1 LRRLNTFTTILL
13 HPARVLSCALL
24 AGLILFLASPAIAVE
39 TELFK
44 ALAINQFIEPVAAPD
59 FSLKSTEG
67 KDVKLSDFKGKVVF
81 LNFWTT
87 W

>member
-1 LRRLNTFTTILL
+1 MELLNALRTKLPN
-13 HPARVLSCALL
+13 PARVMSRAVFV
-24 AGLILFLASPAIAVE
+24 GLILFLSSPAIAVE
-39 TELFK
+39 TDLFK
-44 ALAINQFIEPVAAPD
+44 ALAINQFVEPIAAPD

-67 KDVKLSDFKGKVVF
+67 KDVKLSEFKGKVVF